1 MDANMN
7 NEVNVDL
14 GEPIEVPSKILNIGD
29 ITIELC
35 NELLQKINDVLY
47 LTFTTDVTLNEIK
60 EAFEGCTEIVY
71 GKDSYKDYTEVIELS
86 MVIDIKGSQ
95 IYRIGLKQIELPI
108 EDVTEVQYALDFA
121 IMTMS
126 DEQAL
131 NCIPIFPDWDGNGK
145 KYTKN
150 DRCKYNGKLYKV
162 LLDHTSQA
170 DWTPDT
176 AVSLFVEVADPSI
189 EYPDFKQ
196 PTGAHDAYNTGDKVT
211 FNGKHYICKTDACTW
226 SPSDY
231 PAGWELVE
239 D

>member
-1 MDANMN
+1 MDENMN
-7 NEVNVDL
+7 NEINVDL
-14 GEPIEVPSKILNIGD
+14 GEPIEEPIKTLNIGD

-35 NELLQKINDVLY
+35 NEFLQKINDVLH

-60 EAFEGCTEIVY
+60 EAFEGCEEIVY
-71 GKDSYKDYTEVIELS
+71 GKDSYKGYTQVIELS
-86 MVIDIKGSQ
+86 MRIDTKGSE
-95 IYRIGLKQIELPI
+95 IYHIGLKKSELY
-108 EDVTEVQYALDFA
+108 DEVVADLKFALNLA
-121 IMTMS
+121 ITNMS

-131 NCIPIFPDWDGNGK
+131 QCISIFPQWDGNSK
-145 KYTKN
+145 KYIKN
-150 DRCKYNGKLYKV
+150 DRCQYNGKLYKV
-162 LLDHTSQA
+162 LQDHTSQN

-176 AVSLFVEVADPSI
+176 ASSLFVEIADPSI

-211 FNGKHYICKTDACTW
+211 YNGKHYISKIDNNVW
-226 SPSDY
+226 SPDDY